1 MGLLCL
7 FFSLTSAPL
16 CDFRTSPVEFIIL
29 YQKYLKSCKQP
40 LSVGMRFK
48 MRFETEDTAERRL
61 DILLPGIE
69 SLNVL
74 IGKEIFDNAFEIIQ
88 KQY

>member
-1 MGLLCL
+1 
-7 FFSLTSAPL
+7 
-16 CDFRTSPVEFIIL
+16 
-29 YQKYLKSCKQP
+29 
-40 LSVGMRFK
+40 

-74 IGKEIFDNAFEIIQ
+74 IGKEIFDKAFEIIQ

>member
-1 MGLLCL
+1 
-7 FFSLTSAPL
+7 
-16 CDFRTSPVEFIIL
+16 
-29 YQKYLKSCKQP
+29 
-40 LSVGMRFK
+40 